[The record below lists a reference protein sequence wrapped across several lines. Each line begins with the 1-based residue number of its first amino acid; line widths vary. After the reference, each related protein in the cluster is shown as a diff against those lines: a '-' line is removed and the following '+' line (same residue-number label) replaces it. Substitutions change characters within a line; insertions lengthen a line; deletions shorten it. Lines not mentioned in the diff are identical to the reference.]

1 MIGIAFLV
9 LVPRLFELDVV
20 LELTV
25 YMIMAILA
33 LSLALIWGY
42 GGILCF
48 GQSAFFGLGA
58 YTYAIA
64 MFNIGEST
72 MPLLLAIIV
81 PAAFA
86 ALLGYFMFYGR
97 ISDVYLGVI
106 TLTVT
111 LILFNSINS
120 TAGPEFHIGSARLGG
135 FNGIPGIPPLNFPGN
150 KGAPIDLEG
159 MFYLATAS
167 LLATYFG
174 LRLLLASRFG
184 RIIVGIR
191 ENERRAELLGYDP
204 RAYKLATFTIGGA
217 LAGFAG
223 CLFANWGNFV
233 SPTIFGLAQSAQII
247 IWVIVGGRGTLIGP
261 IVGCIGIQWL
271 TTALGANQPSGG
283 SDWWAKI
290 FANAPLI
297 FGIILIAFVLL
308 VPKGLVPTLGDLG
321 QWLLPSQAIG
331 ESRHNYNPS
340 RRRRAD
346 GRAAASDPGSQHA
359 FRRRSRRAPRQ
370 LLAGRRGVALP
381 DRPERRGQK
390 HLLQDADRAA
400 GADPWPGAVPRPGH
414 FARAR
419 PRYRAARHRHQDP
432 GAERFRWSFGA
443 REHLAGGKPDLF
455 RRESRTAPSTRCW
468 SASA

>member
-1 MIGIAFLV
+1 MKGRGRNLIGLALIGIVGLAFML
-9 LVPRLFELDVV
+9 LTPRVAELDTT
-20 LELTV
+20 LDLTV

-72 MPLLLAIIV
+72 IPLLLAIIL

-111 LILFNSINS
+111 LILFNSVNS

-135 FNGIPGIPPLNFPGN
+135 FNGIPGIPPLNLPGFR
-150 KGAPIDLEG
+150 GAVIDLEG
-159 MFYLATAS
+159 MFYLATGS

-174 LRLLLASRFG
+174 LRLLLASQFG

-204 RAYKLATFTIGGA
+204 RAYKLATFVIGGA

-261 IVGCIGIQWL
+261 VIGCIGIQWL
-271 TTALGANQPSGG
+271 SAALGANQPSGG
-283 SDWWAKI
+283 SDLWSKI

-297 FGIILIAFVLL
+297 LGIILIAFVLL
-308 VPKGLVPTLGDLG
+308 VPKGLVPTLVDLG
-321 QWLLPSQAIG
+321 QTL
-331 ESRHNYNPS
+331 
-340 RRRRAD
+340 
-346 GRAAASDPGSQHA
+346 
-359 FRRRSRRAPRQ
+359 
-370 LLAGRRGVALP
+370 V
-381 DRPERRGQK
+381 
-390 HLLQDADRAA
+390 
-400 GADPWPGAVPRPGH
+400 
-414 FARAR
+414 RAR
-419 PRYRAARHRHQDP
+419 RQRKQRGFEPQQ
-432 GAERFRWSFGA
+432 AE
-443 REHLAGGKPDLF
+443 
-455 RRESRTAPSTRCW
+455 
-468 SASA
+468 

>member
-1 MIGIAFLV
+1 MKGRGRNLIGLALIGIVGLAFML
-9 LVPRLFELDVV
+9 LTPRIAELDIT
-20 LELTV
+20 LDLTV

-72 MPLLLAIIV
+72 IPLLLAIV
-81 PAAFA
+81 LPAAFA

-111 LILFNSINS
+111 LILFNSVNS

-135 FNGIPGIPPLNFPGN
+135 FNGIPGIPPLNLPGFR
-150 KGAPIDLEG
+150 GAVIDLEG
-159 MFYLATAS
+159 MFYLATGS
-167 LLATYFG
+167 LLLTYFG
-174 LRLLLASRFG
+174 LRLLLASQFG

-204 RAYKLATFTIGGA
+204 RAYKLATFVIGGA

-261 IVGCIGIQWL
+261 VIGCIGIQWL
-271 TTALGANQPSGG
+271 SAALGANQPSGG
-283 SDWWAKI
+283 SDLWSKI

-297 FGIILIAFVLL
+297 LGIILIAFVLL
-308 VPKGLVPTLGDLG
+308 VPKGLVPTLVDLG
-321 QWLLPSQAIG
+321 QTL
-331 ESRHNYNPS
+331 
-340 RRRRAD
+340 
-346 GRAAASDPGSQHA
+346 
-359 FRRRSRRAPRQ
+359 
-370 LLAGRRGVALP
+370 V
-381 DRPERRGQK
+381 
-390 HLLQDADRAA
+390 
-400 GADPWPGAVPRPGH
+400 
-414 FARAR
+414 RAR
-419 PRYRAARHRHQDP
+419 RQRKQRGFEPQQ
-432 GAERFRWSFGA
+432 AE
-443 REHLAGGKPDLF
+443 
-455 RRESRTAPSTRCW
+455 
-468 SASA
+468 

>member
-1 MIGIAFLV
+1 MSGRGLNVFGLV
-9 LVPRLFELDVV
+9 LVGIIGLAFMFLTPHFAGLDTV
-20 LELTV
+20 LDLTV

-72 MPLLLAIIV
+72 LPFVLAIV
-81 PAAFA
+81 MPAVFA

-111 LILFNSINS
+111 LILFNSVNS
-120 TAGPEFHIGSARLGG
+120 TAGPEFHIGAARLGG
-135 FNGIPGIPPLNFPGN
+135 FNGIPGIPPLNWPF
-150 KGAPIDLEG
+150 KKSAVIDLEG

-167 LLATYFG
+167 LLLTYFG
-174 LRLLLASRFG
+174 LRFLLASQFG

-261 IVGCIGIQWL
+261 VIGCIGIQWL
-271 TTALGANQPSGG
+271 SAALGANQPSGG
-283 SDWWAKI
+283 SDVWSKI
-290 FANAPLI
+290 LGNAPLI
-297 FGIILIAFVLL
+297 LGIILIAFVLL
-308 VPKGLVPTLGDLG
+308 VPKGLVPTLTDLAA
-321 QWLLPSQAIG
+321 LLVG
-331 ESRHNYNPS
+331 RW
-340 RRRRAD
+340 RRRRE
-346 GRAAASDPGSQHA
+346 Q
-359 FRRRSRRAPRQ
+359 
-370 LLAGRRGVALP
+370 RGFEP
-381 DRPERRGQK
+381 Q
-390 HLLQDADRAA
+390 Q
-400 GADPWPGAVPRPGH
+400 
-414 FARAR
+414 
-419 PRYRAARHRHQDP
+419 
-432 GAERFRWSFGA
+432 AE
-443 REHLAGGKPDLF
+443 
-455 RRESRTAPSTRCW
+455 
-468 SASA
+468 

>member
-1 MIGIAFLV
+1 MKGRGRNLIGLALIGIVGLAFML
-9 LVPRLFELDVV
+9 LTPRIAELDTT
-20 LELTV
+20 LDLTV

-72 MPLLLAIIV
+72 IPLLLAIIL

-111 LILFNSINS
+111 LILFNSVNS

-135 FNGIPGIPPLNFPGN
+135 FNGIPGIPPLNLPGFR
-150 KGAPIDLEG
+150 GAVIDLEG
-159 MFYLATAS
+159 MFYLATGS
-167 LLATYFG
+167 LLLTYFG
-174 LRLLLASRFG
+174 LRLLLASQFG

-191 ENERRAELLGYDP
+191 ENERREELLGYDP
-204 RAYKLATFTIGGA
+204 RAYKLATFVIGGA

-261 IVGCIGIQWL
+261 VIGCIGIQWL
-271 TTALGANQPSGG
+271 SAALGANQPSGG
-283 SDWWAKI
+283 SDLWSKI

-297 FGIILIAFVLL
+297 LGIILIAFVLL
-308 VPKGLVPTLGDLG
+308 VPKGLVPTLVDLG
-321 QWLLPSQAIG
+321 QTL
-331 ESRHNYNPS
+331 
-340 RRRRAD
+340 
-346 GRAAASDPGSQHA
+346 
-359 FRRRSRRAPRQ
+359 
-370 LLAGRRGVALP
+370 V
-381 DRPERRGQK
+381 
-390 HLLQDADRAA
+390 
-400 GADPWPGAVPRPGH
+400 
-414 FARAR
+414 RAR
-419 PRYRAARHRHQDP
+419 RQRKQRGFEPQQ
-432 GAERFRWSFGA
+432 AE
-443 REHLAGGKPDLF
+443 
-455 RRESRTAPSTRCW
+455 
-468 SASA
+468 

>member
-1 MIGIAFLV
+1 VSARFGNLAGLVLVGAVGIAFLV
-9 LVPRLFELDVV
+9 LTPRVAELDTV

-64 MFNIGEST
+64 MFNMGEST
-72 MPLLLAIIV
+72 IPFLLAIAL

-86 ALLGYFMFYGR
+86 ALLGYFIFYGR

-111 LILFNSINS
+111 LIMFNSINS
-120 TAGPEFHIGSARLGG
+120 TAGPEFHIGTARLGG

-150 KGAPIDLEG
+150 KGAPVELEG
-159 MFYLATAS
+159 MFYLSTAT

-204 RAYKLATFTIGGA
+204 RAYKLATFTIGAA
-217 LAGFAG
+217 LAGLAG
-223 CLFANWGNFV
+223 CLFANWGAFV
-233 SPTIFGLAQSAQII
+233 SPTVFGLSQSAQII

-271 TTALGANQPSGG
+271 SAALGANQPSGASG
-283 SDWWAKI
+283 WA
-290 FANAPLI
+290 ALLGNVPLVL
-297 FGIILIAFVLL
+297 GVILIAFVLL
-308 VPKGLVPTLGDLG
+308 VPKGLVPTLDDLARR
-321 QWLLPSQAIG
+321 LLRLRMP
-331 ESRHNYNPS
+331 E
-340 RRRRAD
+340 
-346 GRAAASDPGSQHA
+346 RAAKLEAQS
-359 FRRRSRRAPRQ
+359 
-370 LLAGRRGVALP
+370 
-381 DRPERRGQK
+381 
-390 HLLQDADRAA
+390 
-400 GADPWPGAVPRPGH
+400 
-414 FARAR
+414 
-419 PRYRAARHRHQDP
+419 
-432 GAERFRWSFGA
+432 AEEG
-443 REHLAGGKPDLF
+443 
-455 RRESRTAPSTRCW
+455 
-468 SASA
+468 

>member
-1 MIGIAFLV
+1 MKGRGRNLIGLALIGIVGLAFML
-9 LVPRLFELDVV
+9 LTPRIAELDTT
-20 LELTV
+20 LDLTV

-72 MPLLLAIIV
+72 IPLLLAIIL

-111 LILFNSINS
+111 LILFNSVNS

-135 FNGIPGIPPLNFPGN
+135 FNGIPGIPPLNLPGFR
-150 KGAPIDLEG
+150 GAVIDLEG
-159 MFYLATAS
+159 MFYLATGS
-167 LLATYFG
+167 LLLTYFG
-174 LRLLLASRFG
+174 LRLLLASQFG

-204 RAYKLATFTIGGA
+204 RAYKLATFVIGGA

-261 IVGCIGIQWL
+261 VIGCIGIQWL
-271 TTALGANQPSGG
+271 SAALGANQPSGG
-283 SDWWAKI
+283 SDLWSKI

-297 FGIILIAFVLL
+297 LGIILIACVLL
-308 VPKGLVPTLGDLG
+308 VPKGLVPTLVDLG
-321 QWLLPSQAIG
+321 QTL
-331 ESRHNYNPS
+331 
-340 RRRRAD
+340 
-346 GRAAASDPGSQHA
+346 
-359 FRRRSRRAPRQ
+359 
-370 LLAGRRGVALP
+370 V
-381 DRPERRGQK
+381 
-390 HLLQDADRAA
+390 
-400 GADPWPGAVPRPGH
+400 
-414 FARAR
+414 RAR
-419 PRYRAARHRHQDP
+419 RQRKQRGFEPQQ
-432 GAERFRWSFGA
+432 AE
-443 REHLAGGKPDLF
+443 
-455 RRESRTAPSTRCW
+455 
-468 SASA
+468 

>member
-1 MIGIAFLV
+1 VSPRVLNIVGLVAAGFIGVAFLV
-9 LVPRLFELDVV
+9 LLPRFAELDTV
-20 LELTV
+20 LEFTV

-33 LSLALIWGY
+33 LSLALVWGY

-72 MPLLLAIIV
+72 IPFLMAIAL

-86 ALLGYFMFYGR
+86 ALLGYFIFYGR

-111 LILFNSINS
+111 LIMFNSINS

-135 FNGIPGIPPLNFPGN
+135 FNGVPGIPPLNFPGN
-150 KGAPIDLEG
+150 RSAPVELEG
-159 MFYLATAS
+159 MFTLSTTL

-204 RAYKLATFTIGGA
+204 RAYKLATFTIGAA
-217 LAGFAG
+217 LAGLAG
-223 CLFANWGNFV
+223 CLFANWGAFV
-233 SPTIFGLAQSAQII
+233 SPTIFGLSQSAQII

-271 TTALGANQPSGG
+271 SAALGANQPSG
-283 SDWWAKI
+283 SNAWAGLLG
-290 FANAPLI
+290 NVPLVL
-297 FGIILIAFVLL
+297 GVILIAFVLL
-308 VPKGLVPTLGDLG
+308 VPKGLVPTIDD
-321 QWLLPSQAIG
+321 WV
-331 ESRHNYNPS
+331 
-340 RRRRAD
+340 RRLVRLRMPA
-346 GRAAASDPGSQHA
+346 
-359 FRRRSRRAPRQ
+359 
-370 LLAGRRGVALP
+370 VAVSV
-381 DRPERRGQK
+381 K
-390 HLLQDADRAA
+390 HKSVEE
-400 GADPWPGAVPRPGH
+400 G
-414 FARAR
+414 
-419 PRYRAARHRHQDP
+419 
-432 GAERFRWSFGA
+432 
-443 REHLAGGKPDLF
+443 
-455 RRESRTAPSTRCW
+455 
-468 SASA
+468 

>member
-1 MIGIAFLV
+1 VNPRALNIAGLALVGVIGVAFLI
-9 LVPRLFELDVV
+9 LTPRLAELDVV

-33 LSLALIWGY
+33 LSLALVWGY

-72 MPLLLAIIV
+72 VPVLLAIAL
-81 PAAFA
+81 PAAFD
-86 ALLGYFMFYGR
+86 ALLGYFIFYGR

-111 LILFNSINS
+111 LIMFNSINS

-135 FNGIPGIPPLNFPGN
+135 FNGIPGIPPLNIPGN
-150 KGAPIDLEG
+150 KGAPVELEG
-159 MFYLATAS
+159 MFYLSTAL

-184 RIIVGIR
+184 RVIVGIR

-204 RAYKLATFTIGGA
+204 RAYKLATFTIGAA
-217 LAGFAG
+217 LAGLAG
-223 CLFANWGNFV
+223 CLFANWGAFV

-271 TTALGANQPSGG
+271 SAALGANQPSG
-283 SDWWAKI
+283 SNAWA
-290 FANAPLI
+290 ALLSNVPLVL
-297 FGIILIAFVLL
+297 GIILVAFVLL
-308 VPKGLVPTLGDLG
+308 VPKGLVPTIGDWG
-321 QWLLPSQAIG
+321 K
-331 ESRHNYNPS
+331 
-340 RRRRAD
+340 
-346 GRAAASDPGSQHA
+346 
-359 FRRRSRRAPRQ
+359 Q
-370 LLAGRRGVALP
+370 LLRLRM
-381 DRPERRGQK
+381 
-390 HLLQDADRAA
+390 
-400 GADPWPGAVPRPGH
+400 PRP
-414 FARAR
+414 AVNVKA
-419 PRYRAARHRHQDP
+419 
-432 GAERFRWSFGA
+432 
-443 REHLAGGKPDLF
+443 KPVEEG
-455 RRESRTAPSTRCW
+455 R
-468 SASA
+468 